1 MIRHDLH
8 CQYCEGILFSEL
20 QEHSFD
26 IIIQT
31 VLQERF
37 PVLRTPYDMVLERI
51 DISPTICKIVTID
64 FINIFLHNSIIPY
77 VSCYNKQKMYIS
89 FFSLWDISLQNWLT
103 HD

>member
-31 VLQERF
+31 VPQDRF
-37 PVLRTPYDMVLERI
+37 PVLRALYDMVLERI
-51 DISPTICKIVTID
+51 DISSTICKIVIID
-64 FINIFLHNSIIPY
+64 FINIFLHNNIIPY
-77 VSCYNKQKMYIS
+77 VSCNNKQKRYIS
-89 FFSLWDISLQNWLT
+89 FSSLWIRSKKNG
-103 HD
+103 

>member
-20 QEHSFD
+20 PEHSFD
-26 IIIQT
+26 ITVQT
-31 VLQERF
+31 VLQDRF
-37 PVLRTPYDMVLERI
+37 PVLCAPYDMVLEGI
-51 DISPTICKIVTID
+51 YISPTICKIVIID